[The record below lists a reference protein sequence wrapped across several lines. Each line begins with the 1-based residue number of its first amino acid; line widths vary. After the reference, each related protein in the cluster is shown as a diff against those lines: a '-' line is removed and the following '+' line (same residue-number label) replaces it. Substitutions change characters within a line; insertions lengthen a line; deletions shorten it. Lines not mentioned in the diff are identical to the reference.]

1 MSDLTMELPVGARDR
16 AGGALTY
23 ARAALGVAG
32 RTLRTTFR
40 NPALLTPPVFAPLI
54 FFAIFG
60 GGLGALGHAPG
71 FAFPGGYTSFSFVF
85 ILLNSVTFAAL
96 FSGFAVAQD
105 LESGFARRLML
116 GAGRRG
122 AAIVG
127 YLVTAA
133 VRVALGMA
141 VLFGVAIAVGVRMHG
156 SPWNTVALV
165 GIALAYGMTVS
176 LWAIGMALRV
186 RSMQGAPAMQVP
198 ALIALFFAPAF
209 APLALLTGWI
219 HGTASWNPVSYLLES
234 GRGYVAGDPTDVARA
249 FIALAVLLPLVVV
262 WTATGLRRAS
272 RTA

>member
-1 MSDLTMELPVGARDR
+1 MSTLTMERTLERPSGAR
-16 AGGALTY
+16 TY
-23 ARAALGVAG
+23 ARAAAGMAG

-40 NPALLTPPVFAPLI
+40 NPALLTPPIFAPLI

-71 FAFPGGYTSFSFVF
+71 FHFAGGYTSFSFVF

-105 LESGFARRLML
+105 LESGFSRRLML
-116 GAGRRG
+116 GAGRRS
-122 AAIVG
+122 ATIVG
-127 YLVTAA
+127 YAASAA
-133 VRVALGMA
+133 VRVVIGMA
-141 VLFGVAIAVGVRMHG
+141 ALFAVGTAVGVRVQG
-156 SPWNTVALV
+156 SAWNAVALV
-165 GIALAYGMTVS
+165 GIGFAYGMVVA

-219 HGTASWNPVSYLLES
+219 HGTATWNPVSYLLES
-234 GRGYVAGDPTDVARA
+234 GRGFVAGDPTDVARA
-249 FIALAVLLPLVVV
+249 FLALAVLLPLVVV

-272 RTA
+272 RTV